1 MFVRLFLQL
10 LICMKFFRNWENC
23 YKSLNCLC
31 ICWKLSNCIKSSV
44 FLSQYFFTISA
55 IYCLTSISYGSIK
68 RYRRIFG
75 FQNEYTIGV
84 IIWKAIRMCGNTLT
98 ESSNFIRP
106 MKWYMYE
113 SSCRNSKDYLSALRI
128 EIQKINTQ
136 KPAFISNVS
145 YDRDWSKHNLKKM
158 LGNAK
163 INAAIIP

>member
-1 MFVRLFLQL
+1 MFAFFYSYLSAWNSLEIEKTVISPWIVCVFVESYLTVSNHLYSYLNTFL
-10 LICMKFFRNWENC
+10 
-23 YKSLNCLC
+23 
-31 ICWKLSNCIKSSV
+31 
-44 FLSQYFFTISA
+44 TISA
-55 IYCLTSISYGSIK
+55 ISVSYGNIK

-145 YDRDWSKHNLKKM
+145 YDRDWSKHNLKKCWVM
-158 LGNAK
+158 PK
-163 INAAIIP
+163 